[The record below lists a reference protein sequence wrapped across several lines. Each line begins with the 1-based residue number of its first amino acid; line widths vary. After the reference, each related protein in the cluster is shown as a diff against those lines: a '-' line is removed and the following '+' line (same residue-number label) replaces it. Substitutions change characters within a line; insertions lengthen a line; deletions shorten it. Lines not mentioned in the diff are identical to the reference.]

1 MPPAERLR
9 VRQYIEADPLSH
21 PDLRGMRLQII
32 QVFEPKPS
40 SNREVMYAVRG
51 PGGLVTGEFN
61 GQVFVRHIAE
71 SDALPARAL
80 VKRGTLPRVVENDN
94 KDKEPP
100 MQSLEADVLT
110 LATRYHSQG
119 DPWDVAARKAGA
131 AVLGASAEKHDAY
144 RGVSPREP
152 VMNLSGRSSER
163 EVSAE
168 IQRVADEHG
177 ISFAEAGDLII
188 ATGRAVQF
196 KERVMKLVAAGH
208 NASAALNLAQQE
220 DPEGATAWREAG
232 LN

>member
-1 MPPAERLR
+1 MQSGEATKQGQRVLIDPVAHPELTWQQLGRPYEIVEIDGDGDDAKLRLKDDGGRIVKWIR
-9 VRQYIEADPLSH
+9 VDEL
-21 PDLRGMRLQII
+21 
-32 QVFEPKPS
+32 
-40 SNREVMYAVRG
+40 
-51 PGGLVTGEFN
+51 
-61 GQVFVRHIAE
+61 
-71 SDALPARAL
+71 LPAPARPGE
-80 VKRGTLPRVVENDN
+80 RPRVVEVEP
-94 KDKEPP
+94 KEQPP
-100 MQSLEADVLT
+100 MQNLEADVLT
-110 LATRYHSQG
+110 VATRYHSQG
-119 DPWDVAARKAGA
+119 DPWDVAARKAGSD
-131 AVLGASAEKHDAY
+131 VLGRSTEKHDAY

-152 VMNLSGRSSER
+152 VMSLSSRSTER

-168 IQRVADEHG
+168 IQRVADERG

>member
-1 MPPAERLR
+1 MPSAERLR
-9 VRQYIEADPLSH
+9 VGQYIEADPIAH
-21 PDLRGMRLQII
+21 PDLAGQRLLII
-32 QVFEPKPS
+32 QVFEPKPQ
-40 SNREVMYAVRG
+40 SNREVMYAVRA
-51 PGGLVTGEFN
+51 PAGLVTGLD
-61 GQVFVRHIAE
+61 GQLVRHIAE
-71 SDALPARAL
+71 SEALATRAL
-80 VKRGTLPRVVENDN
+80 VKRGTAPRVVENDN
-94 KDKEPP
+94 KDKEPS

-144 RGVSPREP
+144 RGVGPREP
-152 VMNLSGRSSER
+152 VLSLSGRSTER

-168 IQRVADEHG
+168 IQRAADERG

-196 KERVMKLVAAGH
+196 KERVLKLVAAGH
-208 NASAALNLAQQE
+208 NASAALNLAQRE
-220 DPEGATAWREAG
+220 DPEGAVAWREAG